1 MEQLYMRSDARDD
14 AGEGGRHLRR
24 LRSQAQ
30 ESSDSFCRETPYSS
44 DLYLDF
50 KLDVNLDLDMGLQDY
65 LQGNHVPFNQLTSWH
80 VVSLRLCPCPGPSRG
95 RGQTII
101 EFCDRNQLAE
111 CQFRARP
118 GCLLAAVRL

>member
-24 LRSQAQ
+24 LPSQAQ

-50 KLDVNLDLDMGLQDY
+50 NLDVDLDLDMDLQDY
-65 LQGNHVPFNQLTSWH
+65 LQGNHLPFNQLTSWH
-80 VVSLRLCPCPGPSRG
+80 VVSLRPRPAPGPSRG
-95 RGQTII
+95 RGPGPTII
-101 EFCDRNQLAE
+101 EFCDRNWLVSDRTLQ
-111 CQFRARP
+111 P
-118 GCLLAAVRL
+118 PV